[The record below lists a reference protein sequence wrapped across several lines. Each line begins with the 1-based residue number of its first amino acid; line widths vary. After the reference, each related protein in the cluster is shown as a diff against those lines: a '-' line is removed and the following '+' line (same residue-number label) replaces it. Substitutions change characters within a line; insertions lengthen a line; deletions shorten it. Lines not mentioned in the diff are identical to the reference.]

1 MDSPSDLLHIMFKHI
16 LLATDGSASAEHAAM
31 KTMKLAHIHGAQ
43 VTATFV
49 IDPYPYI
56 GIGSANP
63 IGFQSYITA
72 AQESAARAFTH
83 LSEMAKSAGVS
94 LEVRLVEDAHVVD
107 GILAVADQTAAD
119 LIIIGSHGR
128 SGLKKLLL
136 GSVAGKVIAQSTR
149 PVLVVR

>member
-1 MDSPSDLLHIMFKHI
+1 MFKHI
-16 LLATDGSASAEHAAM
+16 LLATDGSASAEHAAKNAM
-31 KTMKLAHIHGAQ
+31 NLARIHGAQ

-49 IDPYPYI
+49 VDPYPYI

-63 IGFQSYITA
+63 VGFQSYMTA

-83 LSEMAKSAGVS
+83 LSELAHAAGVQ
-94 LEVRLVEDAHVVD
+94 LEVRLVEDTHAVD
-107 GILAVADQTAAD
+107 GILAMADQAAAD
-119 LIIIGSHGR
+119 LIVIGSHGR

-136 GSVAGKVIAQSTR
+136 GSVAGKVVAHSTR